1 MQYHIWDC
9 PLLELLDPS
18 RKLSRLGLPIDVAA
32 CYPTHLSSGSYSDYR
47 ANPSSKTLRDIVI
60 YPICAPDLYARLDG
74 RQKSEKRIIVR
85 RTIRFSDTRR
95 LRNAIES
102 SSFSKMNCTDS
113 AAKSHLKFIAMAAQT
128 ESTAL

>member
-60 YPICAPDLYARLDG
+60 YPICAPDLYARLEKIAERDRELVFFKDELHGFGSKVASKVHRDG
-74 RQKSEKRIIVR
+74 CANRINGLV
-85 RTIRFSDTRR
+85 TRP
-95 LRNAIES
+95 
-102 SSFSKMNCTDS
+102 
-113 AAKSHLKFIAMAAQT
+113 AA
-128 ESTAL
+128 